1 MARQSVRVSR
11 TIDMVI
17 HEVLIVIFLLLVDD
31 NIVIELVKNQIKNCE
46 KEN

>member
-1 MARQSVRVSR
+1 MAKQLVKVLR
-11 TIDMVI
+11 TIDMVSTKSRFI
-17 HEVLIVIFLLLVDD
+17 LRFVVDD